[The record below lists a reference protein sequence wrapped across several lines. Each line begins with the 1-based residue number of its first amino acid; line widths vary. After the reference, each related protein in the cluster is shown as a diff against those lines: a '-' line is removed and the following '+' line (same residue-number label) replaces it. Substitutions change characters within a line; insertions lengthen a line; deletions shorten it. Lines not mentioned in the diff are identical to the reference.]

1 MRTVLSGWVR
11 HVFPFDIRSKIAGDA
26 FSVEIGTNVTCA
38 RVEVSEWLVI
48 ALVKSTAPHK
58 AEEYLLRCILGILF
72 GGKTPCAIAEYL
84 VVMIFRELFRQN
96 RCICF
101 DVDLVSA
108 AAIFVILLSFAL

>member
-1 MRTVLSGWVR
+1 MGQARLPIQY
-11 HVFPFDIRSKIAGDA
+11 PFEDRRGRL
-26 FSVEIGTNVTCA
+26 FGRNRTNVTCA